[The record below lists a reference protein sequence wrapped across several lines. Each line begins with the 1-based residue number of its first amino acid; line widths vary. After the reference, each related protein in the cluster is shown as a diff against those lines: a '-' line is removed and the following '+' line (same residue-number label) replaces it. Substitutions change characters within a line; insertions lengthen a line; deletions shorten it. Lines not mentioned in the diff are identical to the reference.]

1 MSTTTEM
8 IERLNDEADLCRND
22 GANDIA
28 ALLTEAAGVLAKMY
42 ARERAC
48 NTVNEGE
55 IIALVRMGQEL
66 AEAMGLNPLTASPA
80 DIVQA
85 AARQARALEDG
96 QRFKCDAAKAIRVKM
111 EQTGAFDTEEFGF
124 AQEMATQYGASHVDD
139 DADIFIITARDLYVM
154 MRTIGYGKAVEA

>member
-1 MSTTTEM
+1 MSTTPEI

-28 ALLTEAAGVLAKMY
+28 ALLTDAAVVMAKMY

-80 DIVQA
+80 EIVQA
-85 AARQARALEDG
+85 ATRQAKGIKEAT
-96 QRFKCDAAKAIRVKM
+96 KVVAAFER
-111 EQTGAFDTEEFGF
+111 
-124 AQEMATQYGASHVDD
+124 
-139 DADIFIITARDLYVM
+139 L
-154 MRTIGYGKAVEA
+154 GKAQHAAELLQARSQCEVVMVKLSEALKA